1 MKFLLINTNQIVQ
14 KLVEITAKK
23 AGVELI
29 KVTDLAQAGDL
40 SQYDYVIIDDDCLLS
55 NKKSSLE
62 ALKDKRKCLI
72 YNKTAKRIEGFD
84 EYVQKPFLPTSI
96 LDVFTKGLNYNPQ
109 GIINNDDIAL
119 DLEENLDD
127 MLLDDSKDILS
138 LDEEISPKQE
148 STIEPQISTPPETS
162 QVISNDEGEGK
173 EDNMNETAQTLE
185 DMSLENEDV
194 GDMGLNL
201 SLDDI
206 DLSELE
212 EPKIQ
217 DEPQSEPN
225 EGTKEDLPNDEGEIH
240 LDDLALGEETAS
252 ETLGQENELEELEEE
267 NIDIQSQQP
276 EIEESAASE
285 SIEENLNDILENES
299 TKEEKDLEEISKETQ
314 NNDIALLDDNI
325 DSELSQLDNI
335 EKSQNTTDELEGLDN
350 LDDDF
355 SLDDLDDIPELEHL
369 ETEDEPQSEPNEGT
383 KEDLPNDEGEIHLDD
398 LDPILDETLESLDN
412 KAEQNLDE
420 ATIQEAQKI
429 DEETASETLGQEN
442 ELEELEEENID
453 IQSQQP
459 EIEES
464 AVSEDLASI
473 EDSTSSSQDTPLE
486 LPTDGLLENDLL
498 DDIEPI
504 SLDIGTKPVLD
515 KDQVNEVSLALNAL
529 DVSKKED
536 FASLK
541 EPDIAHALGEE
552 LELSQLE
559 ESPTPPQEQN
569 PQPKQIEQ
577 NEQNTSEEFV
587 KNMITNSIQSSI
599 SSLHSN
605 NFKSML
611 DGLEVTINISFK
623 DKSK

>member
-1 MKFLLINTNQIVQ
+1 MGAFMKFLLINTNQIVQ

-162 QVISNDEGEGK
+162 QAISNDEGEGK

-217 DEPQSEPN
+217 DEPQSE
-225 EGTKEDLPNDEGEIH
+225 L
-240 LDDLALGEETAS
+240 
-252 ETLGQENELEELEEE
+252 
-267 NIDIQSQQP
+267 
-276 EIEESAASE
+276 
-285 SIEENLNDILENES
+285 
-299 TKEEKDLEEISKETQ
+299 
-314 NNDIALLDDNI
+314 
-325 DSELSQLDNI
+325 
-335 EKSQNTTDELEGLDN
+335 
-350 LDDDF
+350 
-355 SLDDLDDIPELEHL
+355 
-369 ETEDEPQSEPNEGT
+369 NEGT

-412 KAEQNLDE
+412 KAEQNLAE
-420 ATIQEAQKI
+420 APIQEAQKI